1 MPPNPVIRRYTPPTC
16 TLEIVDRNSP
26 LSRWVGRSVSSLLQF
41 DLRCDDPQ
49 LPEEKRFN
57 IRGDQ
62 EQLTALH
69 EAVNT
74 YVQELLNQSPE
85 QFNLL
90 IAKQA
95 TLSSET
101 VLPSPRAVDSVTP
114 DTLDASEAPR
124 VDPSPISANLEGE
137 EIGYKDAAAPPSGAI
152 FLEPGRGLSHN
163 LFLGPLAN
171 NQTGQVVQL
180 SMLQLFDLATAL
192 DEYTTDVVT
201 LPPLKRSRSSR
212 YSAVTPST
220 AWASIAAILLLGV
233 GLTTVVVQ
241 LLNRSDSRP
250 QVATNNRNQQQTAL
264 QPSPTPPLSSLETLP
279 SLPPADPN
287 IPLPSNNLS
296 PLSVPGT
303 APPIQGTLPVPPP
316 QSTILTPN
324 ALSTPSTPTTQ
335 TTPVDPIRPTAP
347 STIVI
352 NPNPGQDRSGTGQTA
367 VPGVSGVTTLPGIT
381 PPADA
386 PRPQPQINPPSPNTL
401 PVPAE
406 ATRSIPPAESGETPT
421 AQQKLNT
428 ALQKRSPATSTTP
441 SQPKTTAYA
450 PTAQVT
456 EARDFFSQ
464 RWEPPSGLKQTLEY
478 SILLDVDGTIQRIE
492 PLGQAA
498 RTYIDRSGMPL
509 IGERFVS
516 PSPSGQTPR
525 IRVVLNPNG
534 KVQAFLESME
544 TENSPNST
552 NPTNPTNPTN

>member
-26 LSRWVGRSVSSLLQF
+26 LSRWVGRSVTSLSQF
-41 DLRCDDPQ
+41 DLRFDDPR

-57 IRGDQ
+57 IQGDQ

-74 YVQELLNQSPE
+74 YVQDLLSQSPE

-90 IAKQA
+90 IEKQA
-95 TLSSET
+95 NLSSQT
-101 VLPSPRAVDSVTP
+101 VSPSPRAVDSIPP
-114 DTLDASEAPR
+114 DPLDPSEAPQ
-124 VDPSPISANLEGE
+124 VDPLPSANVNGE
-137 EIGYKDAAAPPSGAI
+137 DIGYDTAPTSAAI
-152 FLEPGRGLSHN
+152 FLEPGRRLSHN

-180 SMLQLFDLATAL
+180 SMLQLFDLSTAL
-192 DEYTTDVVT
+192 DEYAADVVT

-233 GLTTVVVQ
+233 GLTTVGVQ
-241 LLNRSDSRP
+241 LFNRSNSRP
-250 QVATNNRNQQQTAL
+250 QVAINNRNQQQTAL

-279 SLPPADPN
+279 SLPPANPN
-287 IPLPSNNLS
+287 LPPPNNNLP

-316 QSTILTPN
+316 QSTTITPN

-335 TTPVDPIRPTAP
+335 TTPVDPILRSTAP

-352 NPNPGQDRSGTGQTA
+352 NPTPGQAGSVTRQTA

-381 PPADA
+381 PPADV
-386 PRPQPQINPPSPNTL
+386 PRPQPQNNPPSPNTL
-401 PVPAE
+401 PVPPA
-406 ATRSIPPAESGETPT
+406 ATRSVPPAESGEAPT
-421 AQQKLNT
+421 AQQRLN
-428 ALQKRSPATSTTP
+428 AAIQKRSPNTPTTP
-441 SQPKTTAYA
+441 SEPKTTAYA

-498 RTYIDRSGMPL
+498 RTYVDRSGMPL

-544 TENSPNST
+544 KENSPNSANPA
-552 NPTNPTNPTN
+552 NPTN